1 VTKNNRIIQLFLIG
15 FGMLLIISTY
25 FLYPALNQKKTNKN
39 ETNKI
44 EIAKDGEANIAKDNA
59 FENVEYKGF
68 YNITNPFLVK
78 AKKANILN
86 EEPDV
91 VFMENMKV
99 TIDMKDGRTVVI
111 ESDRG
116 SYNKASYDCFFEENV
131 RATDGKTTLLSENL
145 DLMASSDSALIYN
158 KVFLDSEN
166 GSLKADKIDYN
177 FKTKYYKVSMFNNER
192 IKLKLIK

>member
-1 VTKNNRIIQLFLIG
+1 
-15 FGMLLIISTY
+15 MLLIISTY

-68 YNITNPFLVK
+68 YNITNPFSVK

>member
-1 VTKNNRIIQLFLIG
+1 MTKNNRIIQLSLIAIG
-15 FGMLLIISTY
+15 FLLIISTY
-25 FLYPALNQKKTNKN
+25 FLYPALNQ
-39 ETNKI
+39 NKI
-44 EIAKDGEANIAKDNA
+44 NKSELDKVETDETVGESITKDNS

-68 YNITNPFLVK
+68 YNITNPFSVR

-86 EEPDV
+86 EKPDV

-99 TIDMKDGRTVVI
+99 TIEMDDGRTI
-111 ESDRG
+111 IIKSDRG
-116 SYNKASYDCFFEENV
+116 RYNKVSYDCFFEENV
-131 RATDGKTTLLSENL
+131 KATDGRTTLLSENL
-145 DLMASSDSALIYN
+145 DLMASRDSALIYN
-158 KVFLDSEN
+158 KVFLDNEN